1 MAICTHPR
9 LVAANC
15 RPERFRRADAD
26 QIHAGKRADTVIPME
41 TTIDVGRIVVPK
53 QLRDSLG
60 MQPGTIADVSAYG
73 AGLQVLPAGRI
84 ARIVQVYGRTVAESD
99 TPVTDDRHRL
109 RIDR

>member
-1 MAICTHPR
+1 
-9 LVAANC
+9 
-15 RPERFRRADAD
+15 
-26 QIHAGKRADTVIPME
+26 ME
-41 TTIDVGRIVVPK
+41 TTIDSVGRIVVPK

-99 TPVTDDRHRL
+99 TPVTDDIVFGLIDSL
-109 RIDR
+109 RR